1 MQYTVLYW
9 QGWLLDGGSV
19 RGRLAEML
27 LTFVDILIGQD
38 TPLYLYVHHSITWM
52 SPAGEENYLFLK
64 YLFWFR
70 LNARHIGGWHNWPY
84 SGGLVG
90 GAGPYQPPLPSSL
103 ETHWAGHT
111 ETCPKVD

>member
-1 MQYTVLYW
+1 M
-9 QGWLLDGGSV
+9 

-38 TPLYLYVHHSITWM
+38 TPLSLSISITL

-103 ETHWAGHT
+103 ETHRAGHT

>member
-1 MQYTVLYW
+1 M
-9 QGWLLDGGSV
+9 

-38 TPLYLYVHHSITWM
+38 TPLVPISITWI

-70 LNARHIGGWHNWPY
+70 LNARHVGGWHNWPHT
-84 SGGLVG
+84 GGLVG
-90 GAGPYQPPLPSSL
+90 SAGPYQPHLPSSL
-103 ETHWAGHT
+103 DTHWAGHT
-111 ETCPKVD
+111 ETCPKVG